1 MDIGCMGISCAA
13 IFNKLH
19 QIKSYP
25 SANAYRTDIR
35 DLYIPFYHN
44 IEYMSSELE
53 IVDID
58 ETGRILIPHRLC
70 EMIGIHPHDKLI
82 IGVQNN
88 TLLLTKQKISV
99 FDLQKKEVAPGTL
112 KKSLIFEREIDAAG
126 KNDMPVQ

>member
-1 MDIGCMGISCAA
+1 
-13 IFNKLH
+13 
-19 QIKSYP
+19 
-25 SANAYRTDIR
+25 
-35 DLYIPFYHN
+35 
-44 IEYMSSELE
+44 MSSELE

-58 ETGRILIPHRLC
+58 ETGRIVIPHRLC
-70 EMIGIHPHDKLI
+70 EKIGIHPHDKFI

-88 TLLLTKQKISV
+88 TILLTKQKISV